1 MSSNIER
8 CYQCGQCTSVCPMG
22 EQEQTYRIRRF
33 LQMEKLGLETEE
45 SMMVPFIFYCTT
57 CYKCQDNCP
66 QGVNLVDAVLA
77 IREKAVHKGKML
89 EAHKKV
95 GQMLINY
102 GHAVPTNTDAMEKRA
117 LLGLEERPPTVQASI
132 EGLSEIKTLLRLTG
146 FDKLV
151 AESEIEKLP
160 ESAAMMHQ
168 TCFTQQQAVEEKA

>member
-1 MSSNIER
+1 
-8 CYQCGQCTSVCPMG
+8 MG

-57 CYKCQDNCP
+57 CYRCQDNCP
-66 QGVNLVDAVLA
+66 QDVNLVDAVLA

-95 GQMLINY
+95 GQMLVNY
-102 GHAVPTNTDAMEKRA
+102 GHAVPTNADAMEKRVH
-117 LLGLEERPPTVQASI
+117 LGLDKRPPTVQASI

-146 FDKLV
+146 FDELV
-151 AESEIEKLP
+151 AESKPVEHV

-168 TCFTQQQAVEEKA
+168 TCFTQQQVVEEGA

>member
-1 MSSNIER
+1 
-8 CYQCGQCTSVCPMG
+8 MG

-102 GHAVPTNTDAMEKRA
+102 GHAVPTNTDAMEKRG

-132 EGLSEIKTLLRLTG
+132 EGLSEIKTLMRLTG

-151 AESEIEKLP
+151 AESEVEEQLT
-160 ESAAMMHQ
+160 ENAAMVQ
-168 TCFTQQQAVEEKA
+168 QADFTQQQVAEEKA